1 MVGERHRHEHVH
13 AAQQTP
19 VSGGRENDVTMI
31 YFHGALRRFRMRIIK
46 ALLMLLFLAPMLATA
61 EPNPESSFLRIQR
74 DGSREAVALQ
84 TVIAKY
90 VPASGAKGVEIDLVA
105 VVHIGEKAYYERLNK
120 EFEKYDT
127 VLYELVAPEGIKPP
141 KS

>member
-1 MVGERHRHEHVH
+1 
-13 AAQQTP
+13 
-19 VSGGRENDVTMI
+19 
-31 YFHGALRRFRMRIIK
+31 MRIIK
-46 ALLMLLFLAPMLATA
+46 ALLVLLFLAPTLAAA

-74 DGSREAVALQ
+74 DESREPVALQ

-127 VLYELVAPEGIKPP
+127 VLYELVAPEGIERRAEERQPARHAP
-141 KS
+141 AGHEILPAAGTSA